1 MQLWLIEAE
10 SRLPPTLI
18 GKRIIDGIPLGSK
31 LSALVAH
38 LSVDEICAAEG
49 YKAIVRI
56 IEEAHE
62 YLRDQRLEQSFDE
75 AIFRGKRDRGQSIT
89 NFLSSKKA
97 AFAEFR
103 KQGLDLLETKAGRHL
118 LGHLILRQGNF
129 STDQKHR
136 LKVVTDGSIDYQ
148 EIEKAIQKIFGDKL
162 DEVGYHEQAQGSGGG
177 GRWRRSFWESGPGD
191 GDYEAEYPDESYEG
205 VYYPETAH
213 YGEEI
218 EYEDYLFEDLLDFG
232 DLSDEPHMIFTG
244 EVPTVMDE
252 DEALEIVSNYLE
264 ETLYEVRDRMK
275 GKGHGK
281 KGKGKGKFGAR
292 NHTFGTSPQLGGG
305 RGGYLETRGFD
316 RPWQQKGGKKGSS
329 RASLSEIKSKTRC
342 HQCKQIGH
350 WSRECPQRKKFGPGP
365 PFSPTRPTVQHTSG
379 SPMSTGFFHG
389 SSNHSGGDFFEPW
402 IKPERGSG
410 EFSALS
416 YVYMARDEIGAGTA
430 LVDTAAQHGLVGSKT
445 LQRHDALLQQMYGL
459 QVQHSPVDGGKV
471 RGVCGMEEKTGVA
484 YVPIGLAG
492 NVGC

>member
-1 MQLWLIEAE
+1 SRPTTPTAGESRKFFDYKMDPAPSWGGDQPEKNWKEYHGNLQLWLIEAE

-18 GKRIIDGIPLGSK
+18 GKRIIDGTPLGSK

-49 YKAIVRI
+49 YQAIVRI

-62 YLRDQRLEQSFDE
+62 YLRDS
-75 AIFRGKRDRGQSIT
+75 GQSIT

-97 AFAEFR
+97 AFAELR
-103 KQGLDLLETKAGRHL
+103 KQGLDVLETKAGRRL

-129 STDQKHR
+129 STDQKQR

-162 DEVGYHEQAQGSGGG
+162 DEAGYHDQAQGSGGG

-205 VYYPETAH
+205 GYYAEGAF

-232 DLSDEPHMIFTG
+232 DLSDEPHMIFMG

-252 DEALEIVSNYLE
+252 DEGLEIVSNYLE

-281 KGKGKGKFGAR
+281 KGKGR
-292 NHTFGTSPQLGGG
+292 QV
-305 RGGYLETRGFD
+305 
-316 RPWQQKGGKKGSS
+316 WSS
-329 RASLSEIKSKTRC
+329 QSHL
-342 HQCKQIGH
+342 
-350 WSRECPQRKKFGPGP
+350 W
-365 PFSPTRPTVQHTSG
+365 
-379 SPMSTGFFHG
+379 
-389 SSNHSGGDFFEPW
+389 DEPAVW
-402 IKPERGSG
+402 R
-410 EFSALS
+410 
-416 YVYMARDEIGAGTA
+416 
-430 LVDTAAQHGLVGSKT
+430 
-445 LQRHDALLQQMYGL
+445 
-459 QVQHSPVDGGKV
+459 
-471 RGVCGMEEKTGVA
+471 
-484 YVPIGLAG
+484 
-492 NVGC
+492 